1 MVAKTIATP
10 IYLWIVQGNVQ
21 VKEMAR
27 ASRAF
32 CADLPDMSAE
42 ALEKLYTWGKTSC
55 ENTHVSMDANGSLIL
70 VALRKKPGSARDHQR
85 NLRTLLQNWG
95 VQLPQRQPG
104 WLRLIE
110 ESEVNRQLSGGATE
124 NVSQPISEE
133 SLPTYAPP
141 SFPGPTIRLR
151 MPKNLLRC
159 AVEAS

>member
-55 ENTHVSMDANGSLIL
+55 EKTHVSMDAHGKMIL
-70 VALRKKPGSARDHQR
+70 VALRKKQGTARDHQR

-95 VQLPQRQPG
+95 VELPQRQPG
-104 WLRLIE
+104 WLRLID
-110 ESEVNRQLSGGATE
+110 ESDLNLQHPCSPAEKESI
-124 NVSQPISEE
+124 PMSEE
-133 SLPTYAPP
+133 QELLPTYAPP
-141 SFPGPTIRLR
+141 SLTRPTMRLQ

-159 AVEAS
+159 AA